1 MVNKKTLILTTLLI
15 LFINIIPLPAQ
26 IFKSKAAKENK
37 ELKLKIDSL
46 ISALDSLTVS
56 YNLALSEL
64 DSLSNLPVEEDLN
77 VSILD
82 NSENGFLTITDTTA
96 NLDSMLTTW
105 YEQKNISFDPQSL
118 ISLDSVKLTS
128 NIPDSIYVKRL
139 NEMNSFIPLP
149 YNDIVKNH
157 IIRYTQQIPQT
168 TAQIIGLS
176 FYYMPL
182 FEEVFNKYGLPQEL
196 KAMAVIESALN
207 PIAVSRAGAKGMWQF
222 MYTAAKEY
230 GLQITSFVDERLDPL
245 ISAEAAAKYLK
256 DSYRVFGDWMLA
268 IASYNC
274 GPGNVNKAIR
284 RSGGSRDFWTIYPYL
299 PRETRGYVPAFI
311 AALYTLKYYP
321 EHNIVPKVVNMP
333 AHIDTFHVN
342 KMLHFEQIAHF
353 TGASVEEIK
362 SLNHQ
367 YIHNIIPGNERTYTL
382 RLPYNYTNVFI
393 DNESQMHTYRDSVY
407 FNPVTIKKIKDGGE
421 GGTRIVHRVK
431 KGETLG
437 HIALKYHT
445 SVANIKKWNKLRSN
459 TIRIGQRLY
468 IYKK

>member
-1 MVNKKTLILTTLLI
+1 MTNKKTLFLTILLTLCV
-15 LFINIIPLPAQ
+15 NIIPLPAQ
-26 IFKSKAAKENK
+26 IFKSKAAKENE
-37 ELKLKIDSL
+37 ELKAKIDSL
-46 ISALDSLTVS
+46 ISALNSLS
-56 YNLALSEL
+56 ENYNLVVAEL
-64 DSLSNLPVEEDLN
+64 DSLTNAPTEEDLEAS
-77 VSILD
+77 VLD
-82 NSENGFLTITDTTA
+82 TSENGFLTLSDTTCS
-96 NLDSMLTTW
+96 LDSMLTIW
-105 YEQKNISFDPQSL
+105 YLQKNLSFDPQSL

-128 NIPDSIYVKRL
+128 NIPDSVYIKRL
-139 NEMNSFIPLP
+139 KDLNSFIPLP

-168 TAQIIGLS
+168 TSKIIGLS

-182 FEEVFNKYGLPQEL
+182 FEEVFDKYGLPQEL

-207 PIAVSRAGAKGMWQF
+207 PVAVSRAGAKGMWQF
-222 MYTAAKEY
+222 MYTAAKQY

-245 ISAEAAAKYLK
+245 TSAEAAAKYLK
-256 DSYRVFGDWMLA
+256 DSYRVFGDWWLA

-321 EHNIVPKVVNMP
+321 EHNIVPTVANMP

-353 TGASVEEIK
+353 TGAPLADIK
-362 SLNHQ
+362 NLNPQ
-367 YIHNIIPGNERTYTL
+367 YIHSIIPGNEKSYTL

-421 GGTRIVHRVK
+421 GGNRIVHRVK

-437 HIALKYHT
+437 HIALKYRT
-445 SVANIKKWNKLRSN
+445 SVANIKKWNKLRNN

>member
-1 MVNKKTLILTTLLI
+1 
-15 LFINIIPLPAQ
+15 
-26 IFKSKAAKENK
+26 
-37 ELKLKIDSL
+37 
-46 ISALDSLTVS
+46 
-56 YNLALSEL
+56 
-64 DSLSNLPVEEDLN
+64 
-77 VSILD
+77 
-82 NSENGFLTITDTTA
+82 
-96 NLDSMLTTW
+96 
-105 YEQKNISFDPQSL
+105 
-118 ISLDSVKLTS
+118 
-128 NIPDSIYVKRL
+128 
-139 NEMNSFIPLP
+139 MNSFITLP
-149 YNDIVKNH
+149 YNDIVRNY
-157 IIRYTQQIPQT
+157 IIMYSEKMSSRMGHML
-168 TAQIIGLS
+168 GLCN
-176 FYYMPL
+176 YYMPI
-182 FEEVFNKYGLPQEL
+182 FEEIFNRYDMPEEL
-196 KAMAVIESALN
+196 KAMAIIESAMN
-207 PIAVSRAGAKGMWQF
+207 PTAVSRVGAKGMWQF
-222 MYTAAKEY
+222 MYTAAKQY

-245 ISAEAAAKYLK
+245 TSAEAAAKYLK

-321 EHNIVPKVVNMP
+321 EHNIVPNVVNMP

-353 TGASVEEIK
+353 TGASVGEIK

-393 DNESQMHTYRDSVY
+393 DNESHMHTYRDSVY